1 MSELKRCPCC
11 NKEVEIAKDELF
23 GLYAIECKNC
33 RILMYDRC
41 KEDLIKK
48 WNTRKPT
55 ERILERL
62 EAQAAFENVWDD
74 ETSCA
79 AYNAYSHAIRIVQ
92 EEGD

>member
-48 WNTRKPT
+48 WNTRKPM

-74 ETSCA
+74 DLSCG
-79 AYNAYSHAIRIVQ
+79 AYHAYSHAIEIVQ
-92 EEGD
+92 EEGV